1 MSRQPSRAP
10 QGSSQSSKNPTM
22 SYAPGRNPSTIYEE
36 EETTSNNGATSSCAP
51 TSSRAPTSSLAP
63 TSSRAPTQYAA
74 PRAPTQYTSSRAP
87 TQNTASR
94 APTQYTA
101 PRAPT
106 QYAQPHQSVAPAQS
120 SRAAAS
126 QYSRQPSQMGNPATT
141 SYSQSTSQGAKYTT
155 LNRDDARQSKAGPPP
170 AKSQAYRS
178 TMARPA
184 ASTRAKSILATP
196 EDFKMAQTQLHRDEL
211 EGVEAE
217 EQDEWARKMIATIP
231 NACPDKMAFERHD
244 TLPLYMCAKGGHAVT
259 DELLAE
265 GLGGL
270 MAAPKGRAPPGGFPF
285 EEFEGPFYLDE
296 ESEFYVT
303 DCKKWWARKNK
314 ERENK

>member
-1 MSRQPSRAP
+1 
-10 QGSSQSSKNPTM
+10 
-22 SYAPGRNPSTIYEE
+22 
-36 EETTSNNGATSSCAP
+36 
-51 TSSRAPTSSLAP
+51 
-63 TSSRAPTQYAA
+63 
-74 PRAPTQYTSSRAP
+74 
-87 TQNTASR
+87 
-94 APTQYTA
+94 
-101 PRAPT
+101 
-106 QYAQPHQSVAPAQS
+106 
-120 SRAAAS
+120 
-126 QYSRQPSQMGNPATT
+126 
-141 SYSQSTSQGAKYTT
+141 
-155 LNRDDARQSKAGPPP
+155 
-170 AKSQAYRS
+170 
-178 TMARPA
+178 MARPA

-314 ERENK
+314 ERENNLVNEEHQRCQKFVCIPISIAVPEDVETYGAGAVGNLI